1 MCTRFRLH
9 ILVLVASLLFAA
21 AAQSKP
27 STPTS
32 GQEPAKTEAA
42 QQAVLVDQLVHRLTF
57 DGDGTG
63 THEVSERVRVQ
74 SEAGVQALAV
84 LSFAYTTSNQSLDID
99 YVRVRKADGT
109 VINTP
114 VYNIQDMPADVTRVA
129 PMYSDIHEKH
139 VAVKGLGAGDELE
152 YLLRYR
158 TTTPEVPGQFWFEYT
173 FPKKVIAKDELLEIT
188 VPRDK
193 YVNVKSPTLKPEV
206 KEVGN
211 TRVYTWKTSNL
222 KVEDS
227 SEQTNKTEAPQ
238 PSVQLT
244 TFQSWDEVGR
254 WYGRL
259 QGPQAA
265 VTPAIRAKEEELTK
279 GLTTDDA
286 KIRALYKYVANQFHY
301 VSLSFGIGRYQPH
314 AAEEVLGNEYGDC
327 KDKHTLL
334 QALLKAAGYDSYPAL
349 INSSRKLDPNV
360 PSPAQFDHV
369 ITAVSR
375 GGALQWLDTT
385 SEVAPFGLLTANLRD
400 KQALLIPPDK
410 PASLVTTP
418 VNPPF
423 PTNDVFDV
431 NAKLSADGTLTGH
444 IEHSSRGDL
453 ELLYRLAFRNV
464 PAAEWKELVQRISY
478 ASGFAGDVSAVTASV
493 PEDTSKPFQ
502 YAYDYTRK
510 DYSDWKE
517 GRITP
522 PMPPF
527 GVEVRDDEDKRPTEP
542 VVLGAPGEI
551 VHRARVQVPA
561 EPFNLPRDVDLTTD
575 FADYHSTYE
584 IKDGILI
591 AERRLVLKK
600 DKVPIAGWEAYRKF
614 GKLVADDEDSWINLS
629 GGNNAAEPA
638 HNSPADRAFEEGYE
652 ALQKRDLTTAGED
665 FRKVI
670 QLDPK
675 YAYAHGNL
683 GIVYLAQNNN
693 EDAFAELRKEE
704 ELHPENE
711 FAYRAWAF
719 ALTRL
724 QRNDEA
730 IQQWRL
736 LLKVN
741 PKNRDAAN
749 ALGGLLMR
757 TKKSAEAVTVLE
769 DALKLSPDSE
779 ALQANLGY
787 AYLKNAQSDKGVP
800 LLEKVAQSDPKPGTL
815 NNIGYELADANVD
828 LEKALAFA
836 QKAVSETE
844 AQSLLFAASSVEGL
858 RTTSQLAAYWDT
870 LGWAYFRRGELNQA
884 ESYLRAAWDLSQS
897 AVIGDHLAQTYG
909 RQGKRTEA
917 EHLYRLALSAAGAN
931 DDEIRQHYQQLTGKN
946 PAEGWH
952 CCKMS
957 PGEELSRARMTRVS
971 SSSHP
976 SSSATY
982 AIAFSPGRTPEVAF
996 ISGNASLK
1004 SFTDRIAGAKFHID
1018 FPGEDP
1024 VKVVRRGILSCGSLG
1039 CDFTLLLPGDAAA
1052 SALRPGN

>member
-1 MCTRFRLH
+1 
-9 ILVLVASLLFAA
+9 
-21 AAQSKP
+21 
-27 STPTS
+27 
-32 GQEPAKTEAA
+32 
-42 QQAVLVDQLVHRLTF
+42 
-57 DGDGTG
+57 
-63 THEVSERVRVQ
+63 
-74 SEAGVQALAV
+74 
-84 LSFAYTTSNQSLDID
+84 
-99 YVRVRKADGT
+99 
-109 VINTP
+109 
-114 VYNIQDMPADVTRVA
+114 
-129 PMYSDIHEKH
+129 
-139 VAVKGLGAGDELE
+139 
-152 YLLRYR
+152 
-158 TTTPEVPGQFWFEYT
+158 
-173 FPKKVIAKDELLEIT
+173 
-188 VPRDK
+188 
-193 YVNVKSPTLKPEV
+193 
-206 KEVGN
+206 
-211 TRVYTWKTSNL
+211 
-222 KVEDS
+222 
-227 SEQTNKTEAPQ
+227 
-238 PSVQLT
+238 
-244 TFQSWDEVGR
+244 
-254 WYGRL
+254 
-259 QGPQAA
+259 
-265 VTPAIRAKEEELTK
+265 
-279 GLTTDDA
+279 
-286 KIRALYKYVANQFHY
+286 
-301 VSLSFGIGRYQPH
+301 
-314 AAEEVLGNEYGDC
+314 
-327 KDKHTLL
+327 
-334 QALLKAAGYDSYPAL
+334 
-349 INSSRKLDPNV
+349 
-360 PSPAQFDHV
+360 
-369 ITAVSR
+369 
-375 GGALQWLDTT
+375 
-385 SEVAPFGLLTANLRD
+385 
-400 KQALLIPPDK
+400 
-410 PASLVTTP
+410 
-418 VNPPF
+418 
-423 PTNDVFDV
+423 
-431 NAKLSADGTLTGH
+431 
-444 IEHSSRGDL
+444 
-453 ELLYRLAFRNV
+453 
-464 PAAEWKELVQRISY
+464 
-478 ASGFAGDVSAVTASV
+478 
-493 PEDTSKPFQ
+493 
-502 YAYDYTRK
+502 
-510 DYSDWKE
+510 
-517 GRITP
+517 
-522 PMPPF
+522 
-527 GVEVRDDEDKRPTEP
+527 
-542 VVLGAPGEI
+542 
-551 VHRARVQVPA
+551 
-561 EPFNLPRDVDLTTD
+561 
-575 FADYHSTYE
+575 
-584 IKDGILI
+584 
-591 AERRLVLKK
+591 
-600 DKVPIAGWEAYRKF
+600 
-614 GKLVADDEDSWINLS
+614 
-629 GGNNAAEPA
+629 
-638 HNSPADRAFEEGYE
+638 
-652 ALQKRDLTTAGED
+652 
-665 FRKVI
+665 
-670 QLDPK
+670 LDPK

-693 EDAFAELRKEE
+693 EDAFTELRKEE

-836 QKAVSETE
+836 QKAVSQTE

-858 RTTSQLAAYWDT
+858 RTTSQLAAYWDK